1 LPNPSELSP
10 TDKASTKVPL
20 NGQAIKALR
29 AGIDI
34 RPAAEHRQVFTG
46 NDLTPLRPRGVQE
59 RVQEL
64 GRLANVPVTP
74 RALRHSFA
82 KNLINAGV
90 GLEKVAALL
99 GHSSVAVTQR
109 YTTPSEMDLE
119 EAVAQIGD

>member
-1 LPNPSELSP
+1 MTVSH
-10 TDKASTKVPL
+10 
-20 NGQAIKALR
+20 
-29 AGIDI
+29 AGAENRTLYRRI

-46 NDLTPLRPRGVQE
+46 NDLTPLQSRGIQE
-59 RVQEL
+59 RLQKL
-64 GRLANVPVTP
+64 GRLADVPVTP
-74 RALRHSFA
+74 HVLRHSFA

-119 EAVAQIGD
+119 EAVARIGD